1 MANLLPTPSEGGRA
15 RTQPHLLD
23 QQQAPLS
30 PIPFVII
37 RFLTHVKD
45 KWKVL
50 LFYKHQFS
58 VLKFKSS
65 NDSPAL
71 ENNNK
76 ENLENECVT
85 MAFLWGQKKKGWG

>member
-1 MANLLPTPSEGGRA
+1 M
-15 RTQPHLLD
+15 
-23 QQQAPLS
+23 
-30 PIPFVII
+30 
-37 RFLTHVKD
+37 KD

-71 ENNNK
+71 ENNK

>member
-1 MANLLPTPSEGGRA
+1 M
-15 RTQPHLLD
+15 
-23 QQQAPLS
+23 
-30 PIPFVII
+30 
-37 RFLTHVKD
+37 
-45 KWKVL
+45 L

-71 ENNNK
+71 ENNK